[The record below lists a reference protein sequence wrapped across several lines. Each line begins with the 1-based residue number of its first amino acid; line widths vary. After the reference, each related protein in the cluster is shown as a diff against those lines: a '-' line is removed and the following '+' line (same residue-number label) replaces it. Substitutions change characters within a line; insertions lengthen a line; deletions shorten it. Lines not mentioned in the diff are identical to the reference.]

1 MTSNEYMHRTG
12 NRAKSEMTFRNAYP
26 KEFGIQH
33 YLLVEGESDEKFFE
47 NILDCE
53 KFIVKN
59 LKGKEKVIEHIKE
72 KNKYNQKGY
81 LGIVDADF
89 DHITGKIKSIDNLIF
104 TDFHDI
110 EMLIL
115 SSKPNMRRIYSEM
128 TNNIKI
134 KHFEDNHKMQ
144 FIQAVIGAAYEIG
157 LLKLV
162 LSNPHYSAIDMKDL
176 PYIDITDDNFKVDID
191 ELIKRITR
199 KNYTFYEIQSKYLE
213 EKNKKH
219 DTYQL
224 CCGHDVTNILAV
236 CFIAKEHDGMGYG
249 DQKFLKKERIEELL
263 RVVYDLKHFTKTKMY
278 SEILN
283 WEKSNNLVVLDKKVF
298 S

>member
-12 NRAKSEMTFRNAYP
+12 NRAKSEMTFRNAYT
-26 KEFGIQH
+26 KEYGIQH

-53 KFIVKN
+53 KCIVKN
-59 LKGKEKVIEHIKE
+59 LKGKEKVIEYIKE

-134 KHFEDNHKMQ
+134 KHFEDTHKMQ
-144 FIQAVIGAAYEIG
+144 FIQAIMEAAYKIG
-157 LLKLV
+157 ILRLV
-162 LSNPHYSAIDMKDL
+162 LCNPYYSAIDMDDL
-176 PYIDITDDNFKVDID
+176 PYIDITDDDFNVNTD
-191 ELIKRITR
+191 ELIKRVIR
-199 KNYTFYEIQSKYLE
+199 KQYSFYDIQQKYDD
-213 EKNKKH
+213 EKEKKH

-224 CCGHDVTNILAV
+224 CCGHDVTNILAL
-236 CFIAKEHDGMGYG
+236 CFIAKKRGGLGYG
-249 DQKFLKKERIEELL
+249 EQDHLSKKLIEEFL
-263 RVVYDLKHFTKTKMY
+263 RVIYNLKHFKSTKMY
-278 SEILN
+278 KAILDWEEKNSVEI
-283 WEKSNNLVVLDKKVF
+283 LDKKVF